1 MRWTGYYEGR
11 RGEDQ
16 TGYRINIVNYFS
28 LLTLP
33 SPVYALIS
41 PESHKENTLSFDVQ
55 QPLYMR
61 IRAAVRTP
69 GQTEPDD
76 RSF

>member
-1 MRWTGYYEGR
+1 MKG
-11 RGEDQ
+11 GEDQ

-41 PESHKENTLSFDVQ
+41 PESHKEDAVSFDVQ
-55 QPLYMR
+55 
-61 IRAAVRTP
+61 
-69 GQTEPDD
+69 
-76 RSF
+76 